1 MTITE
6 DDRPTTDDHTTARPD
21 RLARRARP
29 RRRRVGSSDE
39 SPNGDARF
47 AELRA
52 SGDPRL
58 REELILDY
66 RWIAERCAS
75 RFRDRGEPFDDLLQ
89 AANLALVK
97 AVDRFDPE
105 HGATFPRYALPSV
118 LGELRRHFRDHTWR
132 VSVSRRSKDLGA
144 NINLAI
150 DHLTQRDRRSPRPGD
165 VAEFLGIPLE
175 HVLEALE
182 ARAAY
187 RPTSISAPGSADD
200 ATLEDI
206 LGHTDSELDGAD
218 ERLTVRE
225 ATEHL
230 DPRRRKII
238 IWRFYEG
245 CTQSEI
251 GERLGI
257 GQVQVSRLMRSALAD
272 LKIVVAGNRPAS
284 RLAS

>member
-1 MTITE
+1 MTTTAC
-6 DDRPTTDDHTTARPD
+6 DKPTADHRPTTDPD
-21 RLARRARP
+21 RRARRARP
-29 RRRRVGSSDE
+29 QRRRAGRSVDTE
-39 SPNGDARF
+39 SGDARF

-52 SGDPRL
+52 TGDTQL

-66 RWIAERCAS
+66 RWIADRCAS

-97 AVDRFDPE
+97 AVDRFDPD

-132 VSVSRRSKDLGA
+132 ISVSRRSKDLGA

-150 DHLTQRDRRSPRPGD
+150 DHLTQRDRRSPRPAD
-165 VAEFLGIPLE
+165 VAEFLGIPVE

-187 RPTSISAPGSADD
+187 RPTSISAPANADD
-200 ATLEDI
+200 ATLEDV
-206 LGHTDSELDGAD
+206 LGTAD
-218 ERLTVRE
+218 AALCSADDRLTVRE

-230 DPRRRKII
+230 DPRRRRII

-257 GQVQVSRLMRSALAD
+257 GQVQVSRLMRSALAE
-272 LKIVVAGNRPAS
+272 LEVVIAGNRPATQ
-284 RLAS
+284 LAS

>member
-1 MTITE
+1 MTITA
-6 DDRPTTDDHTTARPD
+6 DDRPTADDRAPARPD

-29 RRRRVGSSDE
+29 QRRRVGRSDD
-39 SPNGDARF
+39 SQSGDDRF
-47 AELRA
+47 AELRRT
-52 SGDPRL
+52 GDARL
-58 REELILDY
+58 REEVILDY
-66 RWIAERCAS
+66 GWIAERCAS
-75 RFRDRGEPFDDLLQ
+75 RFRDRGEPYDDLLQ

-150 DHLTQRDRRSPRPGD
+150 DHLTQRDSRSPRPGD

-187 RPTSISAPGSADD
+187 RPTSISAPANADD

-206 LGHTDSELDGAD
+206 LGSTDAELDGAD
-218 ERLTVRE
+218 QRLTVRE

-230 DPRRRKII
+230 DPRRRRII

-272 LKIVVAGNRPAS
+272 LKIVVEGKRPATPM
-284 RLAS
+284 AS